1 MSEQYF
7 NLKVGD
13 VTFAIKSNETILE
26 CIYRNGM
33 NIDYNC
39 ASGYCGKC
47 KTRLLNGRVRLEHA
61 GGISR
66 RHIARGFVLACCT
79 FPKSD
84 IEI

>member
-1 MSEQYF
+1 MSEKCF
-7 NLKVGD
+7 NLKVGGML
-13 VTFAIKSNETILE
+13 FEIKSNETILE
-26 CIYRNGM
+26 CAYRNGM
-33 NIDYNC
+33 SINYKC

-47 KTRLLNGRVRLEHA
+47 RTRLLNGRVRLEHS

-66 RHIARGFVLACCT
+66 RNIARGFVLVCCT